1 MKGIVKALL
10 RRTPYRIVRAG
21 ALNRFNAV
29 DELLPVLRDRGFRPT
44 RVIDGGANV
53 GAFARGAKSVFP
65 DFEIEMIEPQPACHE
80 ALRRLE
86 LETGYTFHP
95 VALVGPV
102 HMKPSI
108 DLNVSPGEA
117 TTGAHVSATPNETAV
132 SVPAATLD
140 ATLDGRL
147 GDHEQIFMKLD
158 LQGYEME
165 ALAGG
170 ERTLMQTEVI
180 LTEVSFFA
188 QAYEPPISQIISF
201 LDARNFE
208 LYDIAA
214 LAARSR
220 DGRARQG
227 DFLFVRRDSR
237 LMADTR
243 WS

>member
-1 MKGIVKALL
+1 
-10 RRTPYRIVRAG
+10 
-21 ALNRFNAV
+21 
-29 DELLPVLRDRGFRPT
+29 
-44 RVIDGGANV
+44 
-53 GAFARGAKSVFP
+53 
-65 DFEIEMIEPQPACHE
+65 
-80 ALRRLE
+80 
-86 LETGYTFHP
+86 
-95 VALVGPV
+95 
-102 HMKPSI
+102 
-108 DLNVSPGEA
+108 
-117 TTGAHVSATPNETAV
+117 
-132 SVPAATLD
+132 
-140 ATLDGRL
+140 
-147 GDHEQIFMKLD
+147 
-158 LQGYEME
+158 
-165 ALAGG
+165 
-170 ERTLMQTEVI
+170 MQTEVI